1 MLVFKLA
8 ELRKMK
14 EWKEIEKLLINVDMV
29 NGFVKEGNMA
39 DSYIQHIVPEHIK
52 LMEHMQK
59 EAEAIAI
66 IKDTH
71 KNNCREF
78 NRYPAHCVEGT
89 EEAEL
94 IEELR
99 PFEKDAFVYEKN
111 STSTLYAPNFLGDI
125 DKMIN
130 LKEIIIIG
138 CCTDICILNLA
149 IPLQNY
155 FDQKDREIKITIPKN
170 AVETYEGPNH
180 KRKEY
185 NEMAFKLMEQ
195 AGIHLVENLAI

>member
-1 MLVFKLA
+1 M
-8 ELRKMK
+8 
-14 EWKEIEKLLINVDMV
+14 
-29 NGFVKEGNMA
+29 
-39 DSYIQHIVPEHIK
+39 YQ
-52 LMEHMQK
+52 
-59 EAEAIAI
+59 
-66 IKDTH
+66 
-71 KNNCREF
+71 
-78 NRYPAHCVEGT
+78 
-89 EEAEL
+89 
-94 IEELR
+94 
-99 PFEKDAFVYEKN
+99 KN
-111 STSTLYAPNFLGDI
+111 STSTVYAPNFLGNI

-180 KRKEY
+180 KREEY
-185 NEMAFKLMEQ
+185 NEMALKFMEQ